1 MTMPPK
7 KAEGLSER
15 EQQTR
20 LRAAAFFI
28 IGLPIVGYGVSAG
41 IAEDCV
47 PLTSLGLLTA
57 VAVSIGA
64 FLLWHK
70 KGGYGAIRPGIACH
84 TILTLY
90 LVAYSGT
97 EHARSLW
104 FLTVPLISIM
114 LLPPREGTTWSVGAI
129 AIACGLMFQAGGLEN
144 AQAYSS
150 VFIVRY
156 TVLGLMISGVLC
168 WSEVLLERYQIRL
181 QQQNAALKEERDHL
195 ENEIIRRGA
204 LEEELRYLAT
214 TDSLTGLLNRRA
226 FMAALA
232 GELTRSHRM
241 NTPLTVLM
249 IDIDHFK
256 QINDKLGH
264 PAGDAVLIHL
274 SALLQEQLRSI
285 DKLGRIGGEEF
296 AIMLVDTPADA
307 ADIVVRRL
315 LDAIRSRPA
324 EHPESHRPITFTAS
338 IGCTERHPNDD
349 ELTSLSRADRAL
361 YAAKQDGRDR
371 HHWI

>member
-1 MTMPPK
+1 MPMSHR
-7 KAEGLSER
+7 ETECLSER

-20 LRAAAFFI
+20 LRAAAFFV
-28 IGLPIVGYGVSAG
+28 IGLPIIGYGVGTG
-41 IAEDCV
+41 IAEYS
-47 PLTSLGLLTA
+47 PALMILGTLSALA
-57 VAVSIGA
+57 VTIGA
-64 FLLWHK
+64 FMLWQK
-70 KGGYGAIRPGIACH
+70 RGGYRAIRPGIACH
-84 TILTLY
+84 TALTLY
-90 LVAYSGT
+90 LVTFSGT

-104 FLTVPLISIM
+104 FLTVPLTSIM
-114 LLPPREGTTWSVGAI
+114 LLPPREGTAWSVGAI
-129 AIACGLMFQAGGLEN
+129 AIACALMFQAGSLEG
-144 AQAYSS
+144 AHAYSS

-156 TVLGLMISGVLC
+156 IILALMTTGVLC
-168 WSEVLLERYQIRL
+168 WSEVLLERYQIQL
-181 QQQNAALKEERDHL
+181 QNQNNALKAERDHL
-195 ENEIIRRGA
+195 ETEIVQRAA

-232 GELTRSHRM
+232 GELTRSQRL

-256 QINDKLGH
+256 QINDSLGH
-264 PAGDAVLIHL
+264 PAGDAVLVHL
-274 SALLQEQLRSI
+274 SHLLQEHLRSI

-307 ADIVVRRL
+307 AEIVVGRL

-324 EHPESHRPITFTAS
+324 EHPESHRPIPFTAS
-338 IGCTERHPNDD
+338 IGCTQRHLDDD

-361 YAAKQDGRDR
+361 YAAKQDGRNR
-371 HHWI
+371 SHWI

>member
-1 MTMPPK
+1 
-7 KAEGLSER
+7 
-15 EQQTR
+15 
-20 LRAAAFFI
+20 
-28 IGLPIVGYGVSAG
+28 
-41 IAEDCV
+41 
-47 PLTSLGLLTA
+47 
-57 VAVSIGA
+57 
-64 FLLWHK
+64 
-70 KGGYGAIRPGIACH
+70 
-84 TILTLY
+84 
-90 LVAYSGT
+90 
-97 EHARSLW
+97 
-104 FLTVPLISIM
+104 
-114 LLPPREGTTWSVGAI
+114 
-129 AIACGLMFQAGGLEN
+129 
-144 AQAYSS
+144 
-150 VFIVRY
+150 
-156 TVLGLMISGVLC
+156 
-168 WSEVLLERYQIRL
+168 
-181 QQQNAALKEERDHL
+181 
-195 ENEIIRRGA
+195 
-204 LEEELRYLAT
+204 
-214 TDSLTGLLNRRA
+214 
-226 FMAALA
+226 MAALA